1 MGSFVVDTSNMKKRY
16 ASLLSILCFSLMSYA
31 QFGEWTGIANMPQGK
46 HHPVTFAIDG
56 FGYAVTGSTNNGLQ
70 IRTDDFYRYDPI
82 ADEWTVLDDFPGA
95 DRSFAIGQAYK
106 GKGYLGFGASTTAY
120 LRDIW
125 EYDPQT
131 EEWDLLTQCPCEG
144 RRHPAFV
151 IEDDKIFVGLG
162 DNQFG
167 NQRDWWVYDMV
178 NDTWEQGDDLPGQTR
193 HHPFMF
199 SAGGEVYTG
208 LGHGNFGIYRNW
220 YRWDRVNEEWETMNI
235 FPGEAR
241 VAGTQFFHDSTGYV
255 LSGDGSDHSFMPTGE
270 FWRYDHVNDDWEEL
284 EPHPG
289 ISRWAPG
296 SFVIEDTVY
305 FMGGQNRQTGLVR
318 NDGFKFQLVE
328 DPVDTIPPAGQPE
341 VNAITTK
348 IYPNPSNG
356 IINIQA
362 SSTDNMLVEV
372 YSLDGRNIMKQA
384 FNTTSSLDLSD
395 VENGIYLLRITHQ
408 GATLRAKRIVL
419 QH

>member
-1 MGSFVVDTSNMKKRY
+1 MSF
-16 ASLLSILCFSLMSYA
+16 A
-31 QFGEWTGIANMPQGK
+31 QFGEWVDMADMPQGK
-46 HHPVTFAIDG
+46 HHPVTFALDG
-56 FGYAVTGSTNNGLQ
+56 YGYAVTGSTNNGLL
-70 IRTDDFYRYDPI
+70 IRTNDFYRYDPV
-82 ADEWTVLDDFPGA
+82 ADAWSTLSPFPGGA
-95 DRSFAIGQAYK
+95 RSFAIGQAYK
-106 GKGYLGFGASTTAY
+106 GKGYLGFGASISAY
-120 LRDIW
+120 LNDIW

-131 EEWDLLTQCPCEG
+131 EEWDLLTQCPCAG

-151 IEDDKIFVGLG
+151 IEDDKIFVGFG

-167 NQRDWWVYDMV
+167 NQRDWWIYDMI
-178 NDTWEQGDDLPGQTR
+178 NDTWEQGDDLPAQTR

-199 SAGGEVYTG
+199 SAGGEVYAG
-208 LGHGNFGIYRNW
+208 FGHGDFGIYRNW
-220 YRWDRVNEEWETMNI
+220 FRWDRDNEEWETMNI
-235 FPGEAR
+235 FQGEAR

-296 SFVIEDTVY
+296 SFVIEDTIY

-318 NDGFKFQLVE
+318 SDGFKFQLVP
-328 DPVDTIPPAGQPE
+328 DPIDTTPPAGISANGPIQ
-341 VNAITTK
+341 TK

-356 IINIQA
+356 IVNVQV
-362 SSTDNMLVEV
+362 SSDVHTSAEI
-372 YSLDGRNIMKQA
+372 YSLDGRLVTRERFRQTA
-384 FNTTSSLDLSD
+384 ALDLND
-395 VENGIYLLRITHQ
+395 VENGIYVLRLNHQ
-408 GATLRAKRIVL
+408 GQVIRTERLVI